1 MRPLYYKESTAIWY
15 ISVAILVVGV
25 LSLLLIVR
33 ATNDKASPL
42 PLKSLL
48 VDFEDTGVTHI
59 RVCRDITKKETC
71 VLIGEFKRL
80 PIEDA
85 REFPLYFG
93 EYE

>member
-15 ISVAILVVGV
+15 IGSALIAVCIL
-25 LSLLLIVR
+25 STFLIV
-33 ATNDKASPL
+33 NDKSSPL

-48 VDFEDTGVTHI
+48 VDFEDTDVTHI